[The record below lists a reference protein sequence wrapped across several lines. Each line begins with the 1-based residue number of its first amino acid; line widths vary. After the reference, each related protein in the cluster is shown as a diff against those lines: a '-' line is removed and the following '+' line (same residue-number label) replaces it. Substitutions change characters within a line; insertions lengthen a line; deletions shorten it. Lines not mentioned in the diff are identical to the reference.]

1 MVEKTELEKRVE
13 TIEADFRTLRNNV
26 AVVFGR
32 VARDFIIHRERMEDE
47 KEQK

>member
-1 MVEKTELEKRVE
+1 MAEKTELEMRVLVLE
-13 TIEADFRTLRNNV
+13 EDFRTLRNNV

-47 KEQK
+47 TEKK